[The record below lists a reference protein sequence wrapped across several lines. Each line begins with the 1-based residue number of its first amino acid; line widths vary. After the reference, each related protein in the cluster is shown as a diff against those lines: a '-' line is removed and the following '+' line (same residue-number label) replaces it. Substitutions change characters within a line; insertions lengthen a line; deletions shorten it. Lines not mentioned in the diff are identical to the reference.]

1 MTELSDL
8 AQATMQV
15 KLSFE
20 ESQALFKADV
30 GEFFGELNGQI
41 VKNFGFENINTW
53 VDADG

>member
-1 MTELSDL
+1 VTELSDL